1 MPIKDPEKKKEAQ
14 KRADE
19 KRRGTRAL
27 SWNVIVYPESA
38 PTDWRDVLD
47 SEHIRWIESPLH
59 DKDTNPTG
67 ELKKAHWHVL
77 LLFDSQKSLEQVKA
91 LTERLNAPQP
101 QICKSAKGSVRYM
114 IHMDN
119 PEKYQYD
126 KSDIIAHGGADANE
140 YFAPTSSEI
149 ESLIIEMEDFIVK
162 YGVQEYMDLVY
173 YSRQYRSDWH
183 NALMQKS
190 YTIERFIKSLRHAGR
205 MPIDP
210 TTGEVFTVE

>member
-1 MPIKDPEKKKEAQ
+1 
-14 KRADE
+14 
-19 KRRGTRAL
+19 
-27 SWNVIVYPESA
+27 
-38 PTDWRDVLD
+38 
-47 SEHIRWIESPLH
+47 
-59 DKDTNPTG
+59 
-67 ELKKAHWHVL
+67 
-77 LLFDSQKSLEQVKA
+77 
-91 LTERLNAPQP
+91 
-101 QICKSAKGSVRYM
+101 
-114 IHMDN
+114 MDN